1 MQWIDLFGSS
11 HSLFLAGIA
20 LLGLI
25 VGSFLNVVIWR
36 LPQMLRREWASQ
48 CYEYLQ
54 ENIPALETT
63 IQPHFSKNTK
73 PFNLIT
79 PPSHCPQC
87 NHKISVVENIPL
99 ISFIFLKGRCRH
111 CKTPISWRYPLI
123 EIFTALLSVI
133 VAFVFGL
140 NLQTFAGLILTWS
153 LFTLSVIDWEHQ
165 ILPDDITFP
174 LLWLGLI
181 FNIQHVFTDIT
192 SAVIGAIAGYLFLWS
207 VYWLF
212 KLFTGK
218 EGMGYGDFK
227 LLAMLGAWLGWSAL
241 LKIVLISSFLGAGLG
256 ITLILLKRHSKEQP
270 IPFGPFLALG
280 GWVTML
286 WGDKISRFYTM
297 HFTIL

>member
-11 HSLFLAGIA
+11 LSLFLAGIA

-99 ISFIFLKGRCRH
+99 ISFLFLKGRCRH
-111 CKTPISWRYPLI
+111 CKTSISWRYPLI

-286 WGDKISRFYTM
+286 WGDKISKFYTM
-297 HFTIL
+297 HFIVL

>member
-11 HSLFLAGIA
+11 LSLFLAGIA

-73 PFNLIT
+73 PFNLIR

-87 NHKISVVENIPL
+87 NHKISVVENIPI

-111 CKTPISWRYPLI
+111 CKTSISWRYPLI

-140 NLQTFAGLILTWS
+140 SLQTFAGLILTWS

-286 WGDKISRFYTM
+286 WGDKISKFYTM
-297 HFTIL
+297 HFIVL